1 MTAVSV
7 GQLPKNN
14 PCAQCGKPIPIPSWT
29 EADNNRVHFI
39 WQCKACNDQI
49 QAMRLAANTSTDRS
63 RMAHCF
69 R

>member
-39 WQCKACNDQI
+39 WQCKACNYQFQCTAI
-49 QAMRLAANTSTDRS
+49 YPQHFERIAA
-63 RMAHCF
+63 
-69 R
+69 